1 MELCSITPVNNSQW
15 MYELPY
21 VMTLTHLAEKH
32 PTYVELC
39 KNRKDNYVIT
49 DNSII
54 EMGNS
59 FSMDRVYE
67 AAKALNSNEII
78 LEDDYPNGPLTI
90 KAIERG
96 LNWVVNNNHLGEFKL
111 QAVCHGR
118 NSSEFKETFNYIN
131 SIKEIEVIGIPKV
144 LSSWAPFGVRASLA
158 DIFTNTDKE
167 IHYLGTWY
175 SLKELIELP
184 EDLRKRIR
192 SCDTCLPSY
201 YTINNMN
208 ILENRKGTIDL
219 EKEYPKFI
227 KENYNRTL
235 KTFEQYYKEAIDA

>member
-1 MELCSITPVNNSQW
+1 MELCSITPVSNSQW
-15 MYELPY
+15 MYESPF
-21 VMTLTHLAEKH
+21 VMTLTHLAEKY
-32 PTYVELC
+32 PDYVEIC
-39 KNRKDNYVIT
+39 KNRKNNYVIT

-59 FSMDRVYE
+59 FSMDRVYK

-78 LEDDYPNGPLTI
+78 LEDAYPDGELTI
-90 KAIERG
+90 EAIERG
-96 LNWVVNNNHLGEFKL
+96 LSWIVKNNHLGEFKL

-118 NSSEFKETFNYIN
+118 NLTEFKKTFDYIN
-131 SIKEIEVIGIPKV
+131 SIKEIDVVGIPKV
-144 LSSWAPFGVRASLA
+144 LSSWAPLGIRASLA
-158 DIFTNTDKE
+158 DIFTNTNKE

-219 EKEYPKFI
+219 EKEYPKFT
-227 KENYNRTL
+227 KEDYEKTL
-235 KTFEQYYKEAIDA
+235 EIFKQYYKEVKNA